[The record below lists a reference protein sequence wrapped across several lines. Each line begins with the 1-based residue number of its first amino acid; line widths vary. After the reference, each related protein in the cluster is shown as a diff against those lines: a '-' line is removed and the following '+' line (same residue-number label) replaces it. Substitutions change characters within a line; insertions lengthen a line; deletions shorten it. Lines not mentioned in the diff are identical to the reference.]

1 MTQLMIYFFKC
12 ETKDK
17 YSSYNNHMV
26 NWWKVDKKGLCLY
39 MSNKWVVIYFSIRV
53 YKLFLMWGQSRSAWF
68 KVVLVTLGTM
78 HDSVLMWNRYF
89 PLTRYKSRCGQR
101 TCFHPLKTMPSMDHL
116 QMRSFFFCGHFL
128 LTNLFC
134 SLFLNPLFSKTPS
147 DIKIGLII
155 PR

>member
-89 PLTRYKSRCGQR
+89 PLTRYKADVGNAPAFTLWRQC
-101 TCFHPLKTMPSMDHL
+101 HL
-116 QMRSFFFCGHFL
+116 WIIFKWGLSFFVVTFYLQTYFVA
-128 LTNLFC
+128 
-134 SLFLNPLFSKTPS
+134 LFLNPLFSKTPS